1 MLFMESTTVRCE
13 TGTKHTNTL
22 CGRGVERPNVE
33 GLFQG
38 QDCDKIPRKVERF
51 LPYPKGLDVL
61 WEPPSILVQG
71 TVLGP
76 ANFQT
81 VG

>member
-1 MLFMESTTVRCE
+1 MMFMESTTVRCE

-38 QDCDKIPRKVERF
+38 QDCDKIPTKVERF

-61 WEPPSILVQG
+61 WEPPNI
-71 TVLGP
+71 
-76 ANFQT
+76 
-81 VG
+81 